1 MNPRLPAAAARLAA
15 CRALLLPL
23 LLQWP
28 LAQALAAPPSALP
41 LDAAV
46 GIATRHSRQVDAMSA
61 QVRAA
66 RERTVAAGQRPDPV
80 LKLGLNNLP
89 IDGPDRFSVTRDFM
103 TMRSV
108 GLMQEF
114 TRADKRAARGARAE
128 RDVAV
133 AEAERRQA
141 VAAVQR
147 DAALAWLDRSFAE
160 SVREQLLGQIAQAGQ
175 QVQAAEAVYRGG
187 RGAQTDVYA
196 ARGEVEAL
204 RDRLDEAERDIEVA
218 TARLARYVGDA
229 ANEPLSSRPAFVLPV
244 WLTADGAMTLDALP
258 DIAARRE
265 QEAAAVADAQVAD
278 AERRADWSV
287 ELMYSQRGPA
297 YSNMVSINLSVP
309 LQWDRARRQD
319 REHAATLARIDEA
332 QARREDA
339 ERAVQAELQ
348 SGQRAWRSHE
358 RRLRRHDEALLPLAE
373 QRAAAALSAY
383 AAGSGTLAAVFEA
396 RRNALQVHLDR
407 LSIEADIARL
417 WAQLNFLMPQP
428 DGQALPR
435 STP

>member
-1 MNPRLPAAAARLAA
+1 MDSRLPVAAARLAV
-15 CRALLLPL
+15 CRALLLSL
-23 LLQWP
+23 WP
-28 LAQALAAPPSALP
+28 LAQALAAPPSSLP

-46 GIATRHSRQVDAMSA
+46 SIATRNSRQVDAMAA

-66 RERTVAAGQRPDPV
+66 RERAVVAGQRPDPV
-80 LKLGLNNLP
+80 LKLGLSNLP

-108 GLMQEF
+108 GLMQEV
-114 TRADKRAARGARAE
+114 TRADKRTARRERAE
-128 RDVAV
+128 RDAAL

-141 VAAVQR
+141 EAAVQR
-147 DAALAWLDRSFAE
+147 DTALAWLDCSFAE
-160 SVREQLLGQIAQAGQ
+160 SMREQLLGQIAQASQ
-175 QVQAAEAVYRGG
+175 QVQAAEAMYRGG
-187 RGAQTDVYA
+187 RGAQADVYA
-196 ARGEVEAL
+196 ARSEVEAL
-204 RDRLDEAERDIEVA
+204 RDRLDEAEREIEVA
-218 TARLARYVGDA
+218 RARLTRFVGDA
-229 ANEPLSSRPAFVLPV
+229 AHAPLGERPVVALPTWV
-244 WLTADGAMTLDALP
+244 TADGAGALDALP

-265 QEAAAVADAQVAD
+265 QEAAAAADARVAD
-278 AERRADWSV
+278 AERQADWSV

-309 LQWDRARRQD
+309 LQWDRGNRQD
-319 REHAATLARIDEA
+319 REHAATLASLDEA
-332 QARREDA
+332 RARREDA

-348 SGQRAWRSHE
+348 SWTLAWRSHE

-383 AAGSGTLAAVFEA
+383 GAGSGSLTGVFEA

-407 LSIEADIARL
+407 LGIEADIARL
-417 WAQLNFLMPQP
+417 WAQLSFLMPHA